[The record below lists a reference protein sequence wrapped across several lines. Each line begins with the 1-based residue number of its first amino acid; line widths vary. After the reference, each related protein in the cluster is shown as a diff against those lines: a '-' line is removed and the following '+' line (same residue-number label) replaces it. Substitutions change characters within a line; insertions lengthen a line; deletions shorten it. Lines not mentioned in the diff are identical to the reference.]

1 MTFMRI
7 AVLPNP
13 CASGVR
19 EAFPRVCAALRELG
33 AELLLPDEGEAFPS
47 AKADP
52 LIRECDVAVAL
63 GGDGTIIHT
72 AKRAA
77 LCGRAVLGINCGRLG
92 FMAGLEADELGKLQA
107 LIRGE
112 YTVEKRMLL
121 DISIRSGEG
130 RTTHFNALNE
140 AVVSRGSLS
149 RMIELEVSNKGE
161 RVAHYR
167 ADGVIVA
174 TPTGST
180 AYSLSAGGPVID
192 PALRCLLLTPVCP
205 HSLHSR
211 SYLFGE
217 DAELSVRPAGQPD
230 APVFLTV
237 DGEEAVPLGPEADVT
252 LSRAEAEACL
262 IMLGRGPFYEVLNRK
277 LMNR

>member
-1 MTFMRI
+1 MRI
-7 AVLPNP
+7 AVLPNAR
-13 CASGVR
+13 ASGVR
-19 EAFPRVCAALRELG
+19 EALPRVCDALRKLG
-33 AELLLPDEGEAFPS
+33 AEVLLPDEGDGFPS
-47 AKADP
+47 PNADA
-52 LIRECDVAVAL
+52 LIRKSAVAVAL

-77 LCGRAVLGINCGRLG
+77 ICGRAVLGINCGRLG
-92 FMAGLEADELGKLQA
+92 FMAGLEADELTKLPA

-121 DISIRSGEG
+121 EIAVCSDTGKAARYC
-130 RTTHFNALNE
+130 ALNE

-149 RMIELEVSNKGE
+149 RMIELEVANRGE
-161 RVAHYR
+161 QVARYR

-192 PALRCLLLTPVCP
+192 PAMRCLLMTPVCP
-205 HSLHSR
+205 HSLYTR
-211 SYLFGE
+211 SYLFDE
-217 DAELSVRPAGQPD
+217 NAALSIRSAGNPD
-230 APVFLTV
+230 ASVYLTV
-237 DGEEAVPLGPEADVT
+237 DGEEAVPLGRGEEVL
-252 LSRAEAEACL
+252 LSRAETEACL
-262 IMLGRGPFYEVLNRK
+262 IMLGRKPFYEVLNRK

>member
-1 MTFMRI
+1 MPI
-7 AVLPNP
+7 KAHSAPSVKPGLLDPAQHLP
-13 CASGVR
+13 G
-19 EAFPRVCAALRELG
+19 G
-33 AELLLPDEGEAFPS
+33 LLT
-47 AKADP
+47 
-52 LIRECDVAVAL
+52 
-63 GGDGTIIHT
+63 GGRDTVSYTH
-72 AKRAA
+72 
-77 LCGRAVLGINCGRLG
+77 L
-92 FMAGLEADELGKLQA
+92 LQA

-112 YTVEKRMLL
+112 YTVERRMLL

-217 DAELSVRPAGQPD
+217 DAELS
-230 APVFLTV
+230 
-237 DGEEAVPLGPEADVT
+237 
-252 LSRAEAEACL
+252 LSL
-262 IMLGRGPFYEVLNRK
+262 IHI
-277 LMNR
+277 

>member
-1 MTFMRI
+1 MRI
-7 AVLPNP
+7 AVLPNAR
-13 CASGVR
+13 ASGVR
-19 EAFPRVCAALRELG
+19 EAFPRVCNALRELG
-33 AELLLPDEGEAFPS
+33 AEVLLPDEGDGFPS
-47 AKADP
+47 PNADA
-52 LIRECDVAVAL
+52 LIRKSDVAVAL

-77 LCGRAVLGINCGRLG
+77 ICGRAVLGINCGRLG
-92 FMAGLEADELGKLQA
+92 FMAGLEADELEKLPA

-121 DISIRSGEG
+121 EITVCSGEG
-130 RTTHFNALNE
+130 KTVRYCALNE

-149 RMIELEVSNKGE
+149 RMIELEVSNRGE
-161 RVAHYR
+161 QVARYR

-192 PALRCLLLTPVCP
+192 PALRCLLMTPVCP
-205 HSLHSR
+205 HSLHTR
-211 SYLFGE
+211 SYLFDE
-217 DAELSVRPAGQPD
+217 DAELSIRPAGNPD
-230 APVFLTV
+230 APVYLTV
-237 DGEEAVPLGPEADVT
+237 DGEEAVPLGAQEEVL
-252 LSRAEAEACL
+252 LSKAEAEACL
-262 IMLGRGPFYEVLNRK
+262 IMLGRKPFYEVLNRK